1 MIAYTY
7 LPTKEILN
15 YPLKYAAI
23 LHLPELDQ
31 DQLASSAKHGYQ
43 ALLQLNLV
51 YMYFYSR

>member
-7 LPTKEILN
+7 LPTKEIIN

-23 LHLPELDQ
+23 LHLPELNQ
-31 DQLASSAKHGYQ
+31 KQLASSAKHGYQ